1 MGENS
6 YVTVLYLHLKRFK
19 RATPREPLTNA
30 QRFPLAFINGNL
42 IPETPY
48 FEFIFVEPIQRETII
63 VQAPTWTKYDYEHM
77 PSKAFKSLP
86 TDVIV
91 HVSHLHEAPK
101 KKQAEEVEKAAS
113 VQVEASTKVLDD
125 TIVHGVIID
134 LTNTSI
140 MDETP
145 EASNAAIVDEVV
157 HHIQELVS
165 KQSKTSNEATLRDNG
180 EPDVIIVYS
189 SS

>member
-91 HVSHLHEAPK
+91 PVRHLQEAPK

-113 VQVEASTKVLDD
+113 VQVEASTKVVDD

>member
-1 MGENS
+1 
-6 YVTVLYLHLKRFK
+6 V
-19 RATPREPLTNA
+19 
-30 QRFPLAFINGNL
+30 
-42 IPETPY
+42 
-48 FEFIFVEPIQRETII
+48 
-63 VQAPTWTKYDYEHM
+63 
-77 PSKAFKSLP
+77 
-86 TDVIV
+86 
-91 HVSHLHEAPK
+91 
-101 KKQAEEVEKAAS
+101 
-113 VQVEASTKVLDD
+113 DD

>member
-1 MGENS
+1 M
-6 YVTVLYLHLKRFK
+6 
-19 RATPREPLTNA
+19 
-30 QRFPLAFINGNL
+30 
-42 IPETPY
+42 
-48 FEFIFVEPIQRETII
+48 
-63 VQAPTWTKYDYEHM
+63 
-77 PSKAFKSLP
+77 
-86 TDVIV
+86 
-91 HVSHLHEAPK
+91 
-101 KKQAEEVEKAAS
+101 
-113 VQVEASTKVLDD
+113 DD

-134 LTNTSI
+134 LTNTGV
-140 MDETP
+140 DETP